1 MNDKIKEKNLKSI
14 QKDGEYYSVVSLCI
28 DERGEFLFIRYN
40 ILFIDEFY
48 EIVFVG
54 SEKGLIIKGI
64 KDDETFTINNGEE
77 CLSLCFDK
85 SKTYL
90 FAGFKNG
97 IIKVFKIFREK
108 FI

>member
-1 MNDKIKEKNLKSI
+1 MIRDLNDYENGDKRILHIFCKLNS
-14 QKDGEYYSVVSLCI
+14 
-28 DERGEFLFIRYN
+28 

-48 EIVFVG
+48 EVVFVG

-64 KDDETFTINNGEE
+64 RDDKTYKYNIVEE

-97 IIKVFKIFREK
+97 IIKVFKILRCK